1 MYKKLSVLLVFIVG
15 LVLVS
20 YTTVDSKNVLNNSWS
35 KKVSLDTTLLIN
47 DGPYIFIASDSLIEK
62 RITNGVLESNS
73 LALQTLPSQFKD
85 ESSAYNNVPK
95 IAALSDIHGQ
105 YQLAITL
112 LKNNKIIDASEN
124 WAYGDG
130 HFVIVGDIFDRGPN
144 VTELLWL
151 IFKLEKQAKQ
161 AGGKVHYLLGN
172 HEYMVMLNDLRYIN
186 KKYRQTER
194 ILRTPY
200 NQLYGTETILGRWLR
215 SKATIIKINDN
226 LFVHG
231 GISSEFIEPSFNLD
245 ATNKKMRLSLM
256 ENATDIKWDNTYGKY
271 YDSNGPIWYRGYFSD
286 EFKNEQIKKLLRALK
301 VKHIV
306 VGHTSQKRVE
316 SLFKNRVFAV
326 DTSIK
331 NGVYGELLFIE
342 NDNFYRGTLDG
353 QKIQIKK

>member
-1 MYKKLSVLLVFIVG
+1 MFKKLSVLIVFILA

-20 YTTVDSKNVLNNSWS
+20 YTTVDNKTVLNNLGF
-35 KKVSLDTTLLIN
+35 KTVNIDTLSLN
-47 DGPYIFIASDSLIEK
+47 DGPYIFIAGDRLIEK
-62 RITNGVLESNS
+62 RINNGVLESKP
-73 LALQTLPSQFKD
+73 LAFEALPSKFNA
-85 ESSAYNNVPK
+85 ESSAYNNVSK

-105 YQLAITL
+105 YEVTTTL

-124 WAYGDG
+124 WTYGDG
-130 HFVIVGDIFDRGPN
+130 HFVIVGDVFDRGPD

-194 ILRTPY
+194 ILRTHY
-200 NQLYGTETILGRWLR
+200 NDLYGRETVLGRWLR
-215 SKATIIKINDN
+215 SKATIITINDN

-231 GISSEFIEPSFNLD
+231 GISSEFIESGFNLE
-245 ATNKKMRLSLM
+245 ATNQKLRLALM
-256 ENATDIKWDNTYGKY
+256 ENERDEKWDSIYGKY
-271 YDSNGPIWYRGYFSD
+271 YDSGSPIWYRGYFSA
-286 EFKNEQIKKLLRALK
+286 EFKNKQIKKLLKALK

-306 VGHTSQKRVE
+306 VGHTSQTQVE
-316 SLFKNRVFAV
+316 SLFKNRIFAV

-331 NGVYGELLFIE
+331 NGISGELLFIE
-342 NDNFYRGTLDG
+342 TDNFYRGTMDG
-353 QKIQIKK
+353 QKIKIEK